1 MGNCRKSCEFS
12 SPPRPR
18 CLIQSA
24 SEFME
29 KDKSHR
35 HVTYFSFYSPVDGA
49 VPRCDVPFGTMR
61 IVIIN
66 SQTVFPPM
74 CAQSRAKFLGEW
86 LTEVEWSIERVDL
99 LALAVPLRES
109 QVNLLFSHVQL
120 GGSSVLFDVS
130 LGRHQAAPDCGPYSS
145 GYAERRMEAKQI
157 LRLASFLADVH
168 PFFPAVPSAV
178 SAPRPTS
185 IGSSEPPVLFSRG
198 SLESPASPRT
208 RITKRIRFIL
218 YFASYQLVNYLQLI
232 SPPRDSS
239 GFNPFSRPPYFY
251 FIIFVCV
258 FFLIRLFIFIFLL
271 ITNSKAS
278 IDSEFASVKIT
289 NRDVYTEPG
298 IECPV
303 TSRIRLVTFANLLKI
318 LISFSSVSICIYIFH
333 QVSAGELCLNRAGGA
348 SGTRVFWANNEQ
360 IYIDA
365 YGTIN
370 DEK

>member
-12 SPPRPR
+12 SPARPR

-251 FIIFVCV
+251 FIIF
-258 FFLIRLFIFIFLL
+258 FFFFNSFIYFYFFVNYKFKGKHRQRVRERKNHKPRRVHRAGNRVPSDIPNTPCHIREPFKNINIFFIRL
-271 ITNSKAS
+271 
-278 IDSEFASVKIT
+278 
-289 NRDVYTEPG
+289 YMY
-298 IECPV
+298 
-303 TSRIRLVTFANLLKI
+303 
-318 LISFSSVSICIYIFH
+318 IYI
-333 QVSAGELCLNRAGGA
+333 SSSISRRALFEQSWRGIGN
-348 SGTRVFWANNEQ
+348 SRVL
-360 IYIDA
+360 
-365 YGTIN
+365 G
-370 DEK
+370 